1 MDIPLGV
8 FTCVTGVSG
17 SGKSSLVNEVLKKTL
32 LRDLNRARTR
42 PGEHDEILGI
52 DKLDKIID
60 IDQSPIGRTP
70 RSNPRGVLSVS
81 ARGFGFV
88 QTAEGEFAGKAHPS
102 EKGNKAEI
110 NQQERRAA
118 VLAHAVREHPDVAHA
133 HGGAD
138 RGKDEADAVFE
149 IGRLV
154 LLHEKAF
161 LSAAAELRP
170 AAV

>member
-1 MDIPLGV
+1 MPV
-8 FTCVTGVSG
+8 
-17 SGKSSLVNEVLKKTL
+17 
-32 LRDLNRARTR
+32 RR
-42 PGEHDEILGI
+42 P
-52 DKLDKIID
+52 KAN
-60 IDQSPIGRTP
+60 SPERPT
-70 RSNPRGVLSVS
+70 
-81 ARGFGFV
+81 
-88 QTAEGEFAGKAHPS
+88 HPK
-102 EKGNKAEI
+102 KGNKAEI

>member
-1 MDIPLGV
+1 MTAYPMAQQRNGAQHAAA
-8 FTCVTGVSG
+8 FFAAAAQRVSVG
-17 SGKSSLVNEVLKKTL
+17 ADGP
-32 LRDLNRARTR
+32 RAR
-42 PGEHDEILGI
+42 
-52 DKLDKIID
+52 
-60 IDQSPIGRTP
+60 
-70 RSNPRGVLSVS
+70 
-81 ARGFGFV
+81 

>member
-1 MDIPLGV
+1 MEVIKTGIEGV
-8 FTCVTGVSG
+8 VVIEPRIFKDERGYFFESF
-17 SGKSSLVNEVLKKTL
+17 SQREFNEKV
-32 LRDLNRARTR
+32 
-42 PGEHDEILGI
+42 
-52 DKLDKIID
+52 
-60 IDQSPIGRTP
+60 
-70 RSNPRGVLSVS
+70 
-81 ARGFGFV
+81 
-88 QTAEGEFAGKAHPS
+88 
-102 EKGNKAEI
+102 
-110 NQQERRAA
+110 
-118 VLAHAVREHPDVAHA
+118 DVAHA

>member
-1 MDIPLGV
+1 MPVAALGLQLLEGDDH
-8 FTCVTGVSG
+8 TLPAG
-17 SGKSSLVNEVLKKTL
+17 SPHRKLHGHDGQAQHDQEKQVNK
-32 LRDLNRARTR
+32 
-42 PGEHDEILGI
+42 H
-52 DKLDKIID
+52 
-60 IDQSPIGRTP
+60 
-70 RSNPRGVLSVS
+70 
-81 ARGFGFV
+81 
-88 QTAEGEFAGKAHPS
+88 
-102 EKGNKAEI
+102 
-110 NQQERRAA
+110 ERRAA